1 MINIVLISSNSFF
14 IDALRLTMPAD
25 EFSVTS
31 VLRTPQQLETPN
43 AFATGRC
50 DLVIWDQGTF
60 PDIGKTVIAALRRR
74 RVQLGILAV
83 LPSYDPT
90 QMASCYDVG
99 CDGVLMSDLALEKL
113 PHHLRLLASGH
124 KVFPDQVADIVLQ
137 MLTVKEP
144 RRTARAANCNFS
156 LRQKKV
162 LGMILDGAQNKGIAQ
177 ALKVPLTT
185 VKADIKTMMRE
196 TGAQNRT
203 DLAISVL
210 RTGLID
216 PSELEGAAP
225 FATTPPEQ
233 IKL

>member
-137 MLTVKEP
+137 MLTAKEP

-156 LRQKKV
+156 LRQK
-162 LGMILDGAQNKGIAQ
+162 KGIAQ